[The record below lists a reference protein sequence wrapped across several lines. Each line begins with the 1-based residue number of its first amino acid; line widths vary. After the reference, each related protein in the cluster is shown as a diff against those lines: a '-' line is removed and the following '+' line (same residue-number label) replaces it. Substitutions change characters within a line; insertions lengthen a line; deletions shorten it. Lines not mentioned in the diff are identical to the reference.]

1 MTSTPLQSPSQIC
14 FQLHRALK
22 MIVDPVEPQGDMKF
36 QWDLNA
42 WTKSAESFGEALGR
56 GYTPG
61 DTRAPLRH
69 ASPPLQAPSS
79 QSGASPRHPSA
90 PSYRPPAP
98 VAPALLQVP
107 CRYLQRGRGGRFFEG
122 SRTHGCP
129 PSNGHPPI
137 SLFQGPLQATV
148 VSKGQY
154 APSPLL
160 QPPMGPQI
168 GAEEGQGTPDV
179 PQSGGLGMPTLPQ
192 FPLGTEGLGCP
203 ELSPP
208 HLYPQTAES
217 PEDMA
222 AVTELGEWGVTRG
235 SRALVEREEE
245 EEDEAGRKAPD
256 VGFSQ
261 QPTAPLKLLSQERRG
276 ERGGNPLSLGIC
288 WPLSPCALG
297 DGFGPPPPCSCPVSP
312 HTRDPC
318 HTVPRG
324 DLDSAVR
331 CHPLPGTS
339 FPCHPHTR
347 DPVPCHPMSRGWQ
360 GHPLTPYLGFPPPLS
375 PRTQRWPQSP
385 VSPVSPYPGMED
397 RGQGHRVPVHRPWVV
412 GLHPRRSPSWE
423 EPNFG
428 AWEAAWGPPKVF

>member
-297 DGFGPPPPCSCPVSP
+297 DGFGPPPHV
-312 HTRDPC
+312 
-318 HTVPRG
+318 
-324 DLDSAVR
+324 AVL
-331 CHPLPGTS
+331 CHPIPGTHVTLS
-339 FPCHPHTR
+339 PEVTWTVLSVVTPCLGPPFLVTPTPGTLSLVTPCPGGGR
-347 DPVPCHPMSRGWQ
+347 D
-360 GHPLTPYLGFPPPLS
+360 TLS
-375 PRTQRWPQSP
+375 PRTWGSP
-385 VSPVSPYPGMED
+385 RPCRLVPRGGHSPPCLLSVHTQAWRTGDRATVSLSIVPG
-397 RGQGHRVPVHRPWVV
+397 
-412 GLHPRRSPSWE
+412 
-423 EPNFG
+423 
-428 AWEAAWGPPKVF
+428 